1 MSADAEGRRSLNQ
14 VLVDEL
20 TAIRG
25 GFPGDILPEKQGDY
39 ALKASD
45 PALYAEQKAKRI
57 ANLREMYQALGRMQQ
72 PLSALC
78 LSGGGIRSATFNL
91 GVLQGLAGRGVLKD
105 FDYLSSV
112 SGGGYIAGWL
122 SAWLSRQAHPL
133 DVYEELSR
141 LSRKADG
148 APVTP
153 ANPLSPE
160 VDPLDNLRE
169 YSNYLTPKLGLFS
182 GDTWTLVALYLRNLL
197 LNWLVLLPAIGVV
210 IALPQLAFLGL
221 QTDWWVEAG
230 QWTRFSLW
238 VLTGAVALALMASF
252 LIHYMRERAGYH
264 GPSLSRIARLGI
276 MPLWGATLLL
286 AGAGYWLPVP
296 AAGRPDPTDALRL
309 PHSQI
314 VWFAL
319 VWSVVLPMLGWLFA
333 QVTGPRMARN
343 PLGDALA
350 LIVSGLAGAGLL
362 IWAGTTVLPLLRQYP
377 GPYALFSLPILLL
390 IYLTARVLFVAFAS
404 AGEGLRPKGT
414 LPGDQPS
421 LAVRTEGERER
432 EWWAR
437 LSAWIII
444 AIVAWCGL
452 ATISLMGAYLLQAL
466 GNGIASGLA
475 AAGGAAG
482 GVTAFLAR
490 GENSGS
496 GRREDQPSSK
506 LVGWGIGLGSVLF
519 CICLGLLIGLGTM
532 ALGRFVTGQPT
543 LFTGNYLLASGW
555 SSPKTFAL
563 FALVPAGLALM
574 AILVSRFVN
583 VNRFSLHALYRNRLV
598 RAYLGASN
606 LGRRA
611 DPFTGFADDDD
622 LPLADLRNVQAAPPS
637 EGEVRAPL
645 HVINTALNLVRTQRK
660 LAWQQRKAESFS
672 MTPLYCGNFYEGYRP
687 TTEYAGGISLG
698 TAMTISGAAAN
709 PSMGYHSSATVT
721 FLLGLFN
728 ARLGAWLGNSNQR
741 GDSTWQL
748 AGPRWA
754 AATLLADLLGYTDA
768 DNKYINLSDGG
779 HFDNLGLYEM
789 VLRRVRHIVVCDVG
803 SDAGFRF
810 EDLGNAIRKIRI
822 DFGISIDFEREIAI
836 QSKDGNGEPGLYCAY
851 GTINYQCVDGG
862 EVTNG
867 RLCYIKP
874 TVRGKGHPP
883 YDVTSYSRGSVPFP
897 HETTADQWFDESQF
911 ESYRALGVHAVKTIC
926 GESPV
931 TSLVEFIDAVE
942 RETRPKPV

>member
-1 MSADAEGRRSLNQ
+1 MATDHGGRRSLNQ

-20 TAIRG
+20 AAIRG
-25 GFPGDILPEKQGDY
+25 GFPDSIAPEPQGDSS
-39 ALKASD
+39 LKATD
-45 PALYAEQKAKRI
+45 HAAYAEAKARRI
-57 ANLREMYQALGRMQQ
+57 ANLRAMYQALGKMPR

-122 SAWLSRQAHPL
+122 SAWLSRQEHPL

-141 LSRKADG
+141 QSRDG
-148 APVTP
+148 NSVPVP
-153 ANPLSPE
+153 PENPLAPE
-160 VDPLDNLRE
+160 VDPLDALRE

-182 GDTWTLVALYLRNLL
+182 GDTWTLVALFLRNLL

-210 IALPQLAFLGL
+210 LALPQLAFLAL
-221 QTDWWVEAG
+221 QTDWWAGVEEQARYAS
-230 QWTRFSLW
+230 WL
-238 VLTGAVALALMASF
+238 LIGAVLLALMASF
-252 LIHYMRERAGYH
+252 LIHWLRERAGAK
-264 GPSLSRIARLGI
+264 GPDMSRIAWLGI
-276 MPLWGATLLL
+276 VPLWGATLLL
-286 AGAGYWLPVP
+286 GVAAYWLP
-296 AAGRPDPTDALRL
+296 PTNL
-309 PHSQI
+309 

-319 VWSVVLPMLGWLFA
+319 VWSVVLPLLGWLFA

-343 PLGDALA
+343 PIGEGLA
-350 LIVSGLAGAGLL
+350 LLFSGLAGAGLL
-362 IWAGTTVLPLLRQYP
+362 VWSGSTILPVLRQYP
-377 GPYALFSLPILLL
+377 GPYAVLALPILLL
-390 IYLTARVLFVAFAS
+390 IYLTARVIFVAFAS
-404 AGEGLRPKGT
+404 AGEGLRPRGA
-414 LPGDQPS
+414 PVGEPPS
-421 LAVRTEGERER
+421 LAVRTEGDRER

-444 AIVAWCGL
+444 AGVAWGAL
-452 ATISLMGAYLLQAL
+452 SVVSLMGAHLLQTL
-466 GNGIASGLA
+466 GKGIASGVA
-475 AAGGAAG
+475 AAGGVAG
-482 GVTAFLAR
+482 LATAWLAR
-490 GENSGS
+490 SEKSAS
-496 GRREDQPSSK
+496 GRREDEPRSK
-506 LVGWGIGLGSVLF
+506 LVGYGIALGSVLF
-519 CICLGLLIGLGTM
+519 CLCLGLLIGLGTM
-532 ALGRFVTGQPT
+532 ALGRTLTGEPT
-543 LFTGNYLLASGW
+543 LFAGDYLFTPTWTSRATL
-555 SSPKTFAL
+555 L
-563 FALVPAGLALM
+563 RFALVPLGLALLSVAM
-574 AILVSRFVN
+574 SRFVN

-622 LPLADLRNVQAAPPS
+622 LPLADLKNVQAEPAL

-687 TTEYAGGISLG
+687 TEEYAGGISLG

-728 ARLGAWLGNSNQR
+728 ARLGAWLGNTNQR

-768 DNKYINLSDGG
+768 DNKYVNLSDGG

-803 SDAGFRF
+803 SDAGFHF

-822 DFGISIDFEREIAI
+822 DFGVSIDFEREINI
-836 QSKDGNGEPGLYCAY
+836 LPKGDNGEPGLYCAF
-851 GTINYQCVDGG
+851 GTINYKCVDGD

-867 RLCYIKP
+867 LLCYIKP
-874 TVRGKGHPP
+874 TVRGRSHPP
-883 YDVTSYSRGSVPFP
+883 YDVTSYSRGSAVFP

-911 ESYRALGVHAVKTIC
+911 ESYRALGVHAIKAIC
-926 GESPV
+926 GDATV
-931 TSLVEFIDAVE
+931 RSLEDFMRLADSA
-942 RETRPKPV
+942 RG